1 MNVIPLPNYYK
12 ERSGFFKIADTINFG
27 ESLEEIASYLIKF
40 LESKTKFLFKK
51 ENYAAI
57 NLVLDYSLLEE
68 EYHLKITEKELTLSA
83 KSSRGIFYGI
93 QTLKQLLTM
102 VDGEWGFPALEIKD
116 SPRFSY
122 RGFMLDVVRH
132 FFPKEEV
139 FRLIDL
145 ISFHKFN
152 YLHLHLSD
160 DQGWRIE
167 IEKYPLLNL
176 IASQRKGTIL
186 KTKKIDNIPHQGLYS
201 KNDLKE
207 IVAYAKKRHIEVIP
221 EIDMPGH
228 MNAMLAAYPE
238 LLCTGVDKIEVRTHW
253 GISPNIL
260 CAGNKLVYDMLE
272 NILLEVMEIFPS
284 RFIHIGGDEAPKK
297 NWKNCKLCQEKI
309 KENNLKDEEELQVYF
324 FNHFQKFL
332 SSHNKIAI
340 GWNEILH
347 KNLNKGAVIQHWKP
361 NTNRKTVKYLNLGQR
376 TIISNF
382 MYLYLD
388 YPYAMTPL
396 SKTYN
401 FEPILKGIK
410 KPDNII
416 GVETP
421 LWTEWV
427 QNRSKIDFQ
436 TFPRLA
442 AVSEIAW
449 TEKEH
454 KDYDDFCRRLQALYH
469 HYDEL
474 GINYARG
481 MEKQP
486 PLLKRIVETRKW
498 WKDENVEIDK
508 N

>member
-1 MNVIPLPNYYK
+1 
-12 ERSGFFKIADTINFG
+12 
-27 ESLEEIASYLIKF
+27 
-40 LESKTKFLFKK
+40 
-51 ENYAAI
+51 
-57 NLVLDYSLLEE
+57 
-68 EYHLKITEKELTLSA
+68 
-83 KSSRGIFYGI
+83 
-93 QTLKQLLTM
+93 
-102 VDGEWGFPALEIKD
+102 
-116 SPRFSY
+116 
-122 RGFMLDVVRH
+122 
-132 FFPKEEV
+132 
-139 FRLIDL
+139 
-145 ISFHKFN
+145 
-152 YLHLHLSD
+152 
-160 DQGWRIE
+160 
-167 IEKYPLLNL
+167 
-176 IASQRKGTIL
+176 
-186 KTKKIDNIPHQGLYS
+186 
-201 KNDLKE
+201 
-207 IVAYAKKRHIEVIP
+207 
-221 EIDMPGH
+221 
-228 MNAMLAAYPE
+228 
-238 LLCTGVDKIEVRTHW
+238 
-253 GISPNIL
+253 
-260 CAGNKLVYDMLE
+260 
-272 NILLEVMEIFPS
+272 MEIFPS

-361 NTNRKTVKYLNLGQR
+361 NTNRKTVKYVNLGQR

-474 GINYARG
+474 GINYAKG